1 MTLSLEERIK
11 LFGSPIPQGI
21 NLRVVESGTII
32 DGRSVTDTNVVLK
45 DSDLF
50 LTQKIFEK
58 IKERCKEIIVAGG
71 VKSSKS

>member
-11 LFGSPIPQGI
+11 LFGSPISQGI
-21 NLRVVESGTII
+21 NLRVVESGTVVE
-32 DGRSVTDTNVVLK
+32 GRSVTDTNVVLK

-58 IKERCKEIIVAGG
+58 LKESCKEIL
-71 VKSSKS
+71 

>member
-1 MTLSLEERIK
+1 MTLSLEEHIR

-21 NLRVVESGTII
+21 NLRVVESGTIVEGKAI
-32 DGRSVTDTNVVLK
+32 TDTNVVLK

-58 IKERCKEIIVAGG
+58 IKERCKEIL
-71 VKSSKS
+71 

>member
-1 MTLSLEERIK
+1 MTLSLEEHIR

-21 NLRVVESGTII
+21 NLRVVESGTIVEEKA
-32 DGRSVTDTNVVLK
+32 VTDTNVVLK

-58 IKERCKEIIVAGG
+58 IKERCKEIL
-71 VKSSKS
+71 

>member
-1 MTLSLEERIK
+1 MTLSLEEHIR

-21 NLRVVESGTII
+21 NLRVVESGTIVEEKA
-32 DGRSVTDTNVVLK
+32 VTDTNVVLK

-58 IKERCKEIIVAGG
+58 IKERCKENL
-71 VKSSKS
+71 

>member
-21 NLRVVESGTII
+21 NLRVVESGTVVE
-32 DGRSVTDTNVVLK
+32 GRSVTDTNVVLK

-58 IKERCKEIIVAGG
+58 LKESCKEIL
-71 VKSSKS
+71 